1 VEGAWADNPYG
12 EEDLKVIETAIPN
25 PFAGESSGL
34 HWREVEYVRDPGQCL
49 AVEVECW
56 EVDGADNV
64 IRHEHDP
71 RDLADRRFE
80 LNMALDNSGPD
91 HR

>member
-34 HWREVEYVRDPGQCL
+34 HWREVEV
-49 AVEVECW
+49 V
-56 EVDGADNV
+56 
-64 IRHEHDP
+64 
-71 RDLADRRFE
+71 
-80 LNMALDNSGPD
+80 PD
-91 HR
+91 TRQRLPAEIEYWR